1 MKTLGTIAKRRLLVA
16 AVMASAV
23 ALVGVK
29 VYADDAADIESFY
42 SVNSI
47 VNYDNTAGN
56 PGEANGYP
64 VITAIGSQ
72 PGFYGGHTFTG
83 WAVFAADGTGSM
95 ELFVSQTTL
104 NGLATNG
111 ATLGNDSGVPPY
123 GTKTT
128 SLATGMGLNVRGDW
142 SPFDGIPE
150 LGFAT
155 TPASNHFVAA
165 TSTGNAL
172 PAFPVFTIPQLEAG
186 TANGVGVLTNNAIAG
201 QIIELQNVTI
211 SGSTGSFQSTFPLE
225 TQANIADE
233 SYTITDGGG
242 NHLEMFDWTTS
253 YSVCAAMGGS
263 AVPTV
268 PVNMYGFF
276 DSFNEFV
283 PLAIVPEPS
292 TFMLAGMGLIGGL
305 LAIRRRR
312 S

>member
-1 MKTLGTIAKRRLLVA
+1 MNILKKRLLLAGV
-16 AVMASAV
+16 VASAV

-42 SVNSI
+42 TQNST
-47 VNYDNTAGN
+47 VAYDNTAGFD
-56 PGEANGYP
+56 ANDYP
-64 VITAIGSQ
+64 ILSWIGSQ
-72 PGFYGGHTFTG
+72 PGTFGGHTFTS
-83 WAVFAADGTGSM
+83 WSVFVEDQTGSL
-95 ELFVSQTTL
+95 ELFTSQSVLTNLTGTPG
-104 NGLATNG
+104 NSSAT
-111 ATLGNDSGVPPY
+111 PPY
-123 GTKTT
+123 GTPTGT
-128 SLATGMGLNVRGDW
+128 LTAGMGLNMQGGY

-150 LGFAT
+150 VTFT
-155 TPASNHFVAA
+155 TTHASNDYIAV
-165 TSTGNAL
+165 TSTGNAI
-172 PAFPVFTIPQLEAG
+172 PASPVFTIPQLEAG
-186 TANGVGVLTNNAIAG
+186 TANGTGVLTNKAIAG
-201 QIIELQNVTI
+201 QIIEIQNVTI

-225 TQANIADE
+225 TQANTVDE
-233 SYTITDGGG
+233 SYTITDGSG

-263 AVPTV
+263 AVPTG

>member
-1 MKTLGTIAKRRLLVA
+1 MNTLGTIAKKRLLVA

-29 VYADDAADIESFY
+29 TYADDAYDIESFY
-42 SVNSI
+42 SVNAT
-47 VNYDNTAGN
+47 VNYDNTAGLD
-56 PGEANGYP
+56 ANDYP
-64 VITAIGSQ
+64 ILTWIGSQ
-72 PGFYGGHTFTG
+72 PGFFGGHTYTG
-83 WAVFAADGTGSM
+83 WSVFVEDQTGSL
-95 ELFVSQTTL
+95 ELFTSQSLLTQL
-104 NGLATNG
+104 STNG
-111 ATLGNDSGVPPY
+111 ATPGNDSGTPPY
-123 GTKTT
+123 GTPTAT
-128 SLATGMGLNVRGDW
+128 LAAGMGLNMRGGY

-150 LGFAT
+150 VTFTGTL
-155 TPASNHFVAA
+155 ASNNYLAV
-165 TSTGNAL
+165 TSTGNAI
-172 PAFPVFTIPQLEAG
+172 PASPIFTIPQLEAG
-186 TANGVGVLTNNAIAG
+186 TGNGGGVLTNAAIAG

-253 YSVCAAMGGS
+253 YSVCAARGGTP
-263 AVPTV
+263 VPTS

-283 PLAIVPEPS
+283 PLSITAVPEPS